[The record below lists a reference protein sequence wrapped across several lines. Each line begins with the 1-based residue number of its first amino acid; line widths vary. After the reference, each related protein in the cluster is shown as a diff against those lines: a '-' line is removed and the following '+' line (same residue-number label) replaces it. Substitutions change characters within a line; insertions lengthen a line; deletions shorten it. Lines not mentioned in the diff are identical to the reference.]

1 MNNDIEAIQ
10 LLVQEI
16 LQAIKILNEK
26 QNNWTIKSGRIVSG
40 SDGIYQVEIDQQKY
54 SIKSKINFNTNEIVG
69 VLTNYNMKGKK
80 YILG

>member
-16 LQAIKILNEK
+16 LQAIKVLNEK
-26 QNNWTIKSGRIVSG
+26 QNSWTIKSGRIIS
-40 SDGIYQVEIDQQKY
+40 SSNNIYQVEIDQQKY
-54 SIKSKINFNTNEIVG
+54 SIKSKLNFNTNEIVG